1 MPASSI
7 SLLTMRLVSKL
18 PCPGVG
24 GSLFPSSGDLDVMV
38 FPSSV
43 IPTLGLVGRFYS
55 PFTPHVSQVELVIC
69 PLEGC
74 LGLQWPPHPSTARW
88 PSVVPAPAP
97 RSLCTILCLMPP
109 SSCATAL
116 QMGLHNPHCCLK
128 VGYSNPWS

>member
-24 GSLFPSSGDLDVMV
+24 GSLFPSSGDLDIMV

-43 IPTLGLVGRFYS
+43 NPTLGLVGRLYS
-55 PFTPHVSQVELVIC
+55 PFTPHVSQVELVIG
-69 PLEGC
+69 PFEGC
-74 LGLQWPPHPSTARW
+74 LGLQWPPHPSTAKR
-88 PSVVPAPAP
+88 PSVMPAPAP
-97 RSLCTILCLMPP
+97 RSLCSVLCLLPL
-109 SSCATAL
+109 SFCATTL
-116 QMGLHNPHCCLK
+116 QMGPRNRHCCLK